1 MYAYPERR
9 DCLKWAALCYTLN
22 RWEFERPVLTLRY
35 CMEFKITK
43 DKIANWNK
51 IFLFL
56 NKVKK
61 IYSHLAWFLLSIWP
75 IASFLGGFQVFV
87 AAFYRRSQ
95 GWTLL
100 FRKTSTARPFSRRNS
115 NPLLDFFLQRKEG
128 LVQSAFRPLV
138 WKRYIDDILS
148 LWTIKRVE
156 IAQIIEQANSHHPTM
171 KFTAEICET
180 ETTFL
185 DTTISEG

>member
-1 MYAYPERR
+1 M
-9 DCLKWAALCYTLN
+9 L
-22 RWEFERPVLTLRY
+22 
-35 CMEFKITK
+35 
-43 DKIANWNK
+43 
-51 IFLFL
+51 LFL

-61 IYSHLAWFLLSIWP
+61 IYSHLARFLLSIWP

-100 FRKTSTARPFSRRNS
+100 FRKTWTARPFSRRNS

-128 LVQSAFRPLV
+128 LVQSAFRPIV
-138 WKRYIDDILS
+138 WKRFIDDIFS
-148 LWTIKRVE
+148 LWTINRVE
-156 IAQIIEQANSHHPTM
+156 ISQFIEQASIYHPTI
-171 KFTAEICET
+171 KFTAEISET

-185 DTTISEG
+185 DTTISKG